1 MCKKQTSVSHSFTE
15 SEVIS
20 LDAGL
25 RMEGIPALD
34 LWDVVIRAL
43 HSSKTTHPHPLIK
56 HGETSRAKKSGAQIP
71 TQSLEGE
78 VTDMLMNELSNLD
91 HVVTNARSCQVEAQL
106 YIFEDNEAVI
116 KTITKGRSPMMRHVS
131 RTHRDA
137 LDWLCDRVSLDTKI
151 QINYVDTKNPLAD
164 MLTKGNFTRGEWKHL
179 LRLFNIMNF
188 SMFSC
193 SHFLS
198 ITKRNIMSKR
208 AQDRKTEEGLV
219 VAKSRP
225 ACFGI
230 KKLERKTTTP
240 AGSGRPTQPGA
251 SRVGSEF
258 CFHKHWGDPCGTEA
272 RTQQRVLKS
281 GKEMTIRF
289 QALGDQCGVCV
300 GVQAQVDLCEGSTTN
315 LQGRSWTTTIFK
327 SPTIN
332 TLRTSSQVFDR
343 S

>member
-1 MCKKQTSVSHSFTE
+1 MGCGDKSVTFFEDNPPTPTYQVRRDVARKEVRSTNPNTEFKKK
-15 SEVIS
+15 EV
-20 LDAGL
+20 
-25 RMEGIPALD
+25 P
-34 LWDVVIRAL
+34 
-43 HSSKTTHPHPLIK
+43 
-56 HGETSRAKKSGAQIP
+56 
-71 TQSLEGE
+71 
-78 VTDMLMNELSNLD
+78 DMLMNELSDLD

-106 YIFEDNEAVI
+106 NIFEDNEALI

-131 RTHRDA
+131 RTHKDA

-151 QINYVDTKNPLAD
+151 HIKHIDTKNPLAD
-164 MLTKGNFTRGEWKHL
+164 MLTKGNFTRGEWNNHL

-188 SMFSC
+188 AMFSC

-198 ITKRNIMSKR
+198 ITKPNIMSKR

-219 VAKSRP
+219 VAKSRL

-230 KKLERKTTTP
+230 KKIERKTITSV
-240 AGSGRPTQPGA
+240 GYGCFIQPGA

-272 RTQQRVLKS
+272 RTPATSAQEWQSDDNPFSSS
-281 GKEMTIRF
+281 GRPVR
-289 QALGDQCGVCV
+289 GVCV

-315 LQGRSWTTTIFK
+315 LQGRSWTTTIRK

-332 TLRTSSQVFDR
+332 TLRKSSQMFDR